1 MVSTHICTGA
11 VLLFVY
17 VYIPGTSIFFIWGHV
32 HSFVHGTLLLYNMHI
47 YMCVYLQRYVYVEL
61 CLHVWPSQPGK
72 VANPARGQQ
81 LNKENEL
88 FAVLV
93 RA

>member
-1 MVSTHICTGA
+1 MRK
-11 VLLFVY
+11 
-17 VYIPGTSIFFIWGHV
+17 IPYAGIELTSQRVRGLGGTSELPGRPASEKF
-32 HSFVHGTLLLYNMHI
+32 NMHI
-47 YMCVYLQRYVYVEL
+47 YVCNYSIAL
-61 CLHVWPSQPGK
+61 CILCRTMFVCMPSQPGK

-81 LNKENEL
+81 LNRENEL